1 MINEAAL
8 HAARFDK
15 DVVDHDDLEYA
26 RDRIAFGKE
35 KKTGSRSMPE
45 DERRLTAYHEAGHA
59 FIQYMLPE
67 CDDLHKVTIIPRGQY
82 LGASFSLPTE
92 RKGISRK
99 KLNGDICIAY
109 GGRLCEEIFCDD
121 ITAGA
126 RSDIEQA
133 TRYARAMVYELG
145 MSDRMGVMQYTQV
158 HQGFAGEERSLA
170 VSPDTHRELDEEVRR
185 ILDVQYQ
192 RANDLIHDN
201 REAIARIAEGL
212 LEYETLS
219 AAQVKKLI
227 AGEKLAPRQSVTARI
242 AKKKSDVA
250 DSCKHCGRRVS
261 SSIAS

>member
-1 MINEAAL
+1 MRRVLTKTSLIMTT
-8 HAARFDK
+8 
-15 DVVDHDDLEYA
+15 LEYA

-59 FIQYMLPE
+59 YIQLMLPE

-92 RKGISRK
+92 RRGISRK
-99 KLNGDICIAY
+99 KIHGDICVAY

-145 MSDRMGVMQYTQV
+145 MSDRMGVMQYTRT
-158 HQGFAGEERSLA
+158 HQGWGW
-170 VSPDTHRELDEEVRR
+170 RR
-185 ILDVQYQ
+185 
-192 RANDLIHDN
+192 
-201 REAIARIAEGL
+201 
-212 LEYETLS
+212 
-219 AAQVKKLI
+219 
-227 AGEKLAPRQSVTARI
+227 TA
-242 AKKKSDVA
+242 S
-250 DSCKHCGRRVS
+250 
-261 SSIAS
+261 